1 MFSVIFCKLA
11 SSLKQQKRKVAKLA
25 MCFTYSS
32 FKKFDFKT
40 ILELVD
46 KENIYNL
53 FPFYNTE

>member
-1 MFSVIFCKLA
+1 
-11 SSLKQQKRKVAKLA
+11 

-53 FPFYNTE
+53 FPFYYTE